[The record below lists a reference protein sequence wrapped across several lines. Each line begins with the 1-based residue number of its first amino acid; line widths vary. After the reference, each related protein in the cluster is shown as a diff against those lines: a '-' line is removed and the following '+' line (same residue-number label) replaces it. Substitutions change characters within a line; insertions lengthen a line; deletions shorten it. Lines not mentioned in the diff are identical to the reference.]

1 MTTLATNLPTA
12 ALLAPLAAGLMT
24 VLVIAAMLRFRH
36 ALPMDEP
43 NHRSLH
49 VVPIPR
55 SGGLG
60 IMAGMALGWCGV
72 WLSFGGASGAPLL
85 GLALALSAFSLIDDV
100 RGLPV
105 ALRFGSQIL
114 VALVLVL
121 SIGLK
126 ASLPGGMFGVTLA
139 VLAVAWMTNLYNFMD
154 GANGLAGGMTFFGF
168 GFYALAAA
176 QSGSPAFALAAAC
189 ISAAAAG
196 FLVFNFDPARIFMGD
211 SGSIPLGFL
220 AAAMG
225 LLGWHLRLWPG
236 LFPLLVFS
244 PFIVDAS
251 VTLGRR
257 ILRRE
262 RVWEAHREHYYQRLI
277 RMGLGHRRTAFLEY
291 ALMAVCGM
299 AGLALLEAG
308 PGALALATVL
318 GLALYGGLLAMVD
331 RAWARLGQG
340 R

>member
-1 MTTLATNLPTA
+1 MTTFATNLPLA
-12 ALLAPLAAGLMT
+12 AVLAPLAAGLIT

-49 VVPIPR
+49 VAPIPR

-60 IMAGMALGWCGV
+60 IMIGTALGWCGV
-72 WLSFGGASGAPLL
+72 WLSFGGTSGAPLL
-85 GLALALSAFSLIDDV
+85 VLALALSAFSLIDDV

-105 ALRFGSQIL
+105 TWRFGTQIL
-114 VALVLVL
+114 VASLLVLGL
-121 SIGLK
+121 GLK
-126 ASLPGGMFGVTLA
+126 ASLPGGAFGAVLA

-154 GANGLAGGMTFFGF
+154 GSNGLAGGMALFGF

-176 QSGSPAFALAAAC
+176 SSGSPAFALAAAC
-189 ISAAAAG
+189 IAAAAAG
-196 FLVFNFDPARIFMGD
+196 FLVFNFDPAKIFMGD
-211 SGSIPLGFL
+211 AGSIPLGFL

-225 LLGWHLRLWPG
+225 LLGWHLRLWPA

-251 VTLGRR
+251 VTLARR
-257 ILRRE
+257 LLRGE
-262 RVWEAHREHYYQRLI
+262 KVWHAHRDHYYQRLI
-277 RMGLGHRRTAFLEY
+277 RMGLGHRRTALMEY
-291 ALMAVCGM
+291 ILMAACGL
-299 AGLALLEAG
+299 AGLSLLDADSATQ
-308 PGALALATVL
+308 ALAAAGGAVVYGVL
-318 GLALYGGLLAMVD
+318 MAMVD
-331 RAWARLGQG
+331 RAWGRLGQG

>member
-1 MTTLATNLPTA
+1 MA

-24 VLVIAAMLRFRH
+24 VLVIAAMLRMRH

-72 WLSFGGASGAPLL
+72 WLSFGGASGAPVL

-105 ALRFGSQIL
+105 SIRFGSQIL
-114 VALVLVL
+114 VAVLLVVG
-121 SIGLK
+121 IGLK
-126 ASLPGGMFGVTLA
+126 ASLPGGMAGMVMV

-176 QSGSPAFALAAAC
+176 QSGSPAFALAAGC
-189 ISAAAAG
+189 ISASAAG

-220 AAAMG
+220 SAALG
-225 LLGWHLRLWPG
+225 LLGWHLRLWPA
-236 LFPLLVFS
+236 LFPLMVFS

-262 RVWEAHREHYYQRLI
+262 RVWEAHRDHYYQRLI
-277 RMGLGHRRTAFLEY
+277 RMGLGHRRTALLEY
-291 ALMAVCGM
+291 ALMAACGL
-299 AGLALLEAG
+299 AGLALLDAG
-308 PGALALATVL
+308 PVALAGGGAL
-318 GLALYGGLLAMVD
+318 GLALYGGLLLGID